1 MTSPSGTSSAGAHA
15 LPPERA
21 GQRGPFDAARL
32 AALGSAAGLDVAV
45 VSEIDS
51 TNAALAR
58 AARAV
63 VAEPGVAEISR
74 RWHAGAADGAT
85 TRGQVLVAERQT
97 AGRGRLDRSWLSRS
111 GAGLTVSLL
120 LRPSLETARLGWL
133 PMVVGTSLAAT
144 VQSFAGLPA
153 VLKWPNDVLVD
164 GAKLAGIL
172 TELVPAPTPAPAS
185 VIVGFGLNVLAEPDE
200 LPERSTSLLQLGAPL
215 VALDRTGLLGRILG
229 DLVTAL
235 AAWEA
240 DPDQARPAYLARC
253 ATVGRQVRLMLPG
266 GTAETGTATD
276 VDPDGRLVVDGR
288 AYSAADVV
296 HLR

>member
-1 MTSPSGTSSAGAHA
+1 MTSPSGTSSAGTPA
-15 LPPERA
+15 LPPEPSDR
-21 GQRGPFDAARL
+21 RGPFDAARL
-32 AALGSAAGLDVAV
+32 TALASAAGLDVAV

-63 VAEPGVAEISR
+63 VTEPGVAEISR
-74 RWHAGAADGAT
+74 RWHAGGANGAT
-85 TRGQVLVAERQT
+85 PRGQVLVAERQS
-97 AGRGRLDRSWLSRS
+97 AGRGRLDRSWLSRP
-111 GAGLTVSLL
+111 GAGLTASLL

-133 PMVVGTSLAAT
+133 PMVVGTSLATT

-172 TELVPAPTPAPAS
+172 TELVPAPVPAS
-185 VIVGFGLNVLAEPDE
+185 VVVGFGLNVLAEPDE
-200 LPERSTSLLQLGAPL
+200 LPERSTSLLQLGAPP

-240 DPDQARPAYLARC
+240 DPGQARAAYLARC

-276 VDPDGRLVVDGR
+276 VDHEGRLIVDGR

>member
-1 MTSPSGTSSAGAHA
+1 MTSPSEASSAG
-15 LPPERA
+15 PPVA
-21 GQRGPFDAARL
+21 PPGSSGQRGPMDVARL
-32 AALGSAAGLDVAV
+32 TELVSAAGLDVAV

-63 VAEPGVAEISR
+63 VAEPGLAEISR
-74 RWHAGAADGAT
+74 RWHASSADGAAA
-85 TRGQVLVAERQT
+85 RGQVLVAERQT
-97 AGRGRLDRSWLSRS
+97 AGRGRLDRSWLSRP

-144 VQSFAGLPA
+144 VQSFAGQPA
-153 VLKWPNDVLVD
+153 VLKWPNDVQVD

-172 TELVPAPTPAPAS
+172 TELVPVPAPAS
-185 VIVGFGLNVLAEPDE
+185 VIIGFGFNVLAEPDE
-200 LPERSTSLLQLGAPL
+200 LPERSTSLLQLGAPAA
-215 VALDRTGLLGRILG
+215 ALDRTALLGRLLG

-240 DPDQARPAYLARC
+240 DPGQARAAYLARC

-266 GTAETGTATD
+266 GGVETGTATD